1 MVVLLLLLLLPL
13 LLLPP
18 RLLLVVLGGTT
29 TSTKGMITPTPFN
42 IDINNDLNDFDGKF
56 IETFKPDLELQK
68 KYRLFIQREG
78 ALSFLRTEITQ
89 SMSKRDICVL
99 ILNLGY
105 PKKPWKIIQ
114 Y

>member
-1 MVVLLLLLLLPL
+1 
-13 LLLPP
+13 
-18 RLLLVVLGGTT
+18 
-29 TSTKGMITPTPFN
+29 MITPTPFN